1 LDALNKAFELINIL
15 GADRRKYLEERREF
29 HRFGEEAD
37 EECMWLQE
45 KIDLVRTT
53 EPGHDLSSS
62 QILLNKQ
69 EQLEDELKFRMPRI
83 DKMVAGGDQLVA
95 SKRFSQRENAKIIS
109 KCETMQS
116 KFAELKEA
124 AHKRRTLLED
134 SYSSQQY
141 FADANEAQSWI
152 SDKMALVVALNVD
165 NSGHDEASSQAL
177 LQRHVR
183 VQEEIKAY
191 EPEINRLR
199 EITDVLVGARR
210 FSSLPIEKK
219 KNLVKNQQQQQQDTT
234 DTDLTEDEDL
244 QKGDVSKTEDESFVE
259 EIEIVDQ
266 FVDREVHETFV
277 EEVRVPCVKALYQF
291 QSKTFSLQRGE
302 VLELKEKSN
311 DEWWLVENSVG
322 VEGFAPATYLKEMGM
337 QSVAK
342 QQERIVIKPEL
353 TQVRKTIRKRPEQP
367 ANTNAATTAAIAVL
381 SQHQK
386 ATKKKASSL
395 RRKTTSIQP
404 RQLQFLSPD
413 SLQKRQAEINVAF
426 NNLLNASI
434 EKRKQLDMA
443 IAFLKWLRKYEE
455 LNKWVSFCI

>member
-1 LDALNKAFELINIL
+1 MINIL

-45 KIDLVRTT
+45 KIDLVKTT

-95 SKRFSQRENAKIIS
+95 SKKFSQRENSKIIS

-116 KFAELKEA
+116 KFAELKET

-152 SDKMALVVALNVD
+152 SDKMSLVVALNVD
-165 NSGHDEASSQAL
+165 NGGQDEASSQAL

-210 FSSLPIEKK
+210 FSSYPIEKK
-219 KNLVKNQQQQQQDTT
+219 KNLVKNQQHDTT
-234 DTDLTEDEDL
+234 DTDLTEDEDF
-244 QKGDVSKTEDESFVE
+244 KEDINKTEDESFVE

-311 DEWWLVENSVG
+311 DEWWLVENSDG

-353 TQVRKTIRKRPEQP
+353 TQVRKTIRKREQP
-367 ANTNAATTAAIAVL
+367 TNTNAATTAAMVL

-413 SLQKRQAEINVAF
+413 SLQKRQAEINIAF
-426 NNLLNASI
+426 NDLLNASI

-443 IAFLKWLRKYEE
+443 IAFFKWLRKYDE
-455 LNKWVSFCI
+455 LNKWVSFCINL